1 MNYNTVYV
9 EMDVHNESFSL
20 CVYIIETE
28 KGFHYQR
35 TDDGY
40 KKVLNY
46 PEFLRLY
53 YFWLLMI
60 WFQGGIM
67 VKSKKC

>member
-9 EMDVHNESFSL
+9 GMDVHNESFSL

-28 KGFHYQR
+28 KSFHYQR

-40 KKVLNY
+40 KKSSELSRV
-46 PEFLRLY
+46 
-53 YFWLLMI
+53 
-60 WFQGGIM
+60 
-67 VKSKKC
+67 S